1 MCQICF
7 EQPGSHSFYFLKS
20 QEDINYYYTCP
31 AKAIRYWDTNGIVNH
46 YDEILHLNGAKS
58 WVWIFDSKDFGLKH
72 SLQTGVAFGILELLK
87 DKYGKYLKEIQI
99 INPSIHIKSMYSI
112 LYPFLTQELIDIIK
126 WENYTIK
133 G

>member
-20 QEDINYYYTCP
+20 EEDINYYYTYP

-46 YDEILHLNGAKS
+46 YDEILHLNGEKS
-58 WVWIFDSKDFGLKH
+58 WIWIFDSKDFGLKH
-72 SLQTGVAFGILELLK
+72 TLQTGVAFGILELLK

-99 INPSIHIKSMYSI
+99 INPSIHIKSMYTI

-126 WENYTIK
+126 WDEY
-133 G
+133 

>member
-46 YDEILHLNGAKS
+46 YDEILHLNGEKS
-58 WVWIFDSKDFGLKH
+58 WIWIFDSKDFGLKH
-72 SLQTGVAFGILELLK
+72 TLQTGVAFGILELLK

-112 LYPFLTQELIDIIK
+112 LYPFLTEELIDIIK
-126 WENYTIK
+126 WDEY
-133 G
+133 